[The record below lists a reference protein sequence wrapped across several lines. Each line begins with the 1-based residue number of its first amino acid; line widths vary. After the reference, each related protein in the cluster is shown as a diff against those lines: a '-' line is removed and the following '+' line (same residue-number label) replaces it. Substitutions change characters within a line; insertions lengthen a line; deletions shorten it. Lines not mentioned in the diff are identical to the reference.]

1 MNPLRGDYIKTGG
14 WAGMQPEFYSLPF
27 YDVCDKLI
35 LRQRTGG
42 IL

>member
-1 MNPLRGDYIKTGG
+1 MGE
-14 WAGMQPEFYSLPF
+14 QPEFYSLPF